1 MGESDPAGQNRS
13 GPAIRSPASTAQS
26 TRLLLALALATGLP
40 AAPRKIVIDQ
50 VVYGRIGS
58 NQQAILLVLQT
69 PDVEVLGITVER
81 GRQAGGNLTQAL
93 RMLELVER
101 PEIPVLLVATHPL
114 LNFKASTIPSPD
126 TVVTGAPYHPPEIV
140 PPLRESARGRAL
152 RPGRKARS
160 ISSCA

>member
-1 MGESDPAGQNRS
+1 
-13 GPAIRSPASTAQS
+13 
-26 TRLLLALALATGLP
+26 
-40 AAPRKIVIDQ
+40 VIDQ

-101 PEIPVLLVATHPL
+101 PEIPVLLVAP
-114 LNFKASTIPSPD
+114 I
-126 TVVTGAPYHPPEIV
+126 
-140 PPLRESARGRAL
+140 R
-152 RPGRKARS
+152 
-160 ISSCA
+160 C